1 MQKNKRY
8 EWDKMEGCEWIRDT
22 EMVNQPLYYDL
33 ETVANLLNQQDK
45 YIKELEES
53 NEPLKKSKA
62 HFKKV
67 AENVVDLLG
76 KLNKFIGEPQ
86 TQELNY
92 CKVIEDTKNYIEELK
107 QSQKQLAISKLEDVY
122 QVVKDYNS
130 EANKYEPYIDTLDI
144 EQYIDDKIK
153 ELKGEK

>member
-45 YIKELEES
+45 YIKELEKINKKLDKRGS
-53 NEPLKKSKA
+53 RNFDSYMRCSKKYTKLLNENL
-62 HFKKV
+62 
-67 AENVVDLLG
+67 
-76 KLNKFIGEPQ
+76 Q
-86 TQELNY
+86 
-92 CKVIEDTKNYIEELK
+92 LK

>member
-1 MQKNKRY
+1 MEEKKRY
-8 EWDKMEGCEWIRDT
+8 SFLIGTTYID
-22 EMVNQPLYYDL
+22 N
-33 ETVANLLNQQDK
+33 ETNNFVDIAEVVNQQDK

-92 CKVIEDTKNYIEELK
+92 YKVIEDTKNYIEELK
-107 QSQKQLAISKLEDVY
+107 QSRKQLAISELEK
-122 QVVKDYNS
+122 VKTKFNGKRPIDELAS
-130 EANKYEPYIDTLDI
+130 EI
-144 EQYIDDKIK
+144 EI
-153 ELKGEK
+153 ELGYTSTQINNFVEN